1 MTGKQ
6 WFARQKKEQIA
17 QLTCQLDA
25 LLPSIL
31 RRHAFSKDNPDDF
44 KSQQLSLHAKIG
56 GKHTTYLNVTD
67 NVISSPEEFAARW
80 FQGLINH
87 IKTVDAG
94 KEASRAA
101 YKFQQQLTSESG
113 TLRICDS
120 FFKAHILAQLRCL
133 GKKTP

>member
-101 YKFQQQLTSESG
+101 YKFQQQLTSDPELLEYV
-113 TLRICDS
+113 TL